1 MKNQTINVIG
11 FIGLGVM
18 GNSMSKNLL
27 KNKKWSVIV
36 KDLNQSKEEDL
47 QNHGAIIASDIKE
60 VFDKSDVIITCLPG
74 GSYVNEMYFGKQ
86 DMISVIKPN
95 KYIVDMS
102 TSQPDLMVKL
112 NINIKKKN
120 SFFADAPIAK
130 TRQAAI
136 DGTLAIMVGSDLNTY
151 KHLLPVFNLIGED
164 IMHCGDVGSGQLTKI
179 MNNMILFET
188 VVALSEAANI
198 AEKYGTKELE
208 HEHEERLRQD
218 YGEVFF
224 LKNFPNYSSPFWNM
238 KQATDSKVEGGHAK
252 KIDIIINGIE
262 TIGSA
267 QRSSDPEEM
276 RKFFYEISDGGY
288 AKIIFDK
295 FSKER
300 VEEELNEFLALD
312 FFERS
317 GGGIGVT
324 RLIRVMKENNLLA

>member
-102 TSQPDLMVKL
+102 TSQPDLMVKS

-198 AEKYGTKELE
+198 AEKYGMSVEKLFNNITKCSGDSFALKNHGLKSIAKDNFPSPAFSSEYALKDLSYALELGNKLKVKLPGAE
-208 HEHEERLRQD
+208 TAERLLQTSIERGD
-218 YGEVFF
+218 KDLYFPVIKKY
-224 LKNFPNYSSPFWNM
+224 LK
-238 KQATDSKVEGGHAK
+238 
-252 KIDIIINGIE
+252 
-262 TIGSA
+262 
-267 QRSSDPEEM
+267 
-276 RKFFYEISDGGY
+276 
-288 AKIIFDK
+288 
-295 FSKER
+295 
-300 VEEELNEFLALD
+300 
-312 FFERS
+312 
-317 GGGIGVT
+317 
-324 RLIRVMKENNLLA
+324 

>member
-36 KDLNQSKEEDL
+36 QDLNQSKEEDL

-198 AEKYGTKELE
+198 VEKYGMSVEKLFNNITKCSGDSFALKNHGLKSIAKDNFPSPAFSSEYALKDLSYALELGNKLKVKLPGAETAERLLQTSIERGDKEL
-208 HEHEERLRQD
+208 
-218 YGEVFF
+218 YFPVIKKY
-224 LKNFPNYSSPFWNM
+224 LK
-238 KQATDSKVEGGHAK
+238 
-252 KIDIIINGIE
+252 
-262 TIGSA
+262 
-267 QRSSDPEEM
+267 
-276 RKFFYEISDGGY
+276 
-288 AKIIFDK
+288 
-295 FSKER
+295 
-300 VEEELNEFLALD
+300 
-312 FFERS
+312 
-317 GGGIGVT
+317 
-324 RLIRVMKENNLLA
+324 

>member
-86 DMISVIKPN
+86 DMISVIKPS

-151 KHLLPVFNLIGED
+151 KYLLPVFNLIGED

-198 AEKYGTKELE
+198 AEKYGMSVEKLFNNITKCSGDSFALKNHGLKSIAKDNFPSPAFSSEYALKDLSYALELGNKLKVKLPGAE
-208 HEHEERLRQD
+208 TAERLLQTSIERGD
-218 YGEVFF
+218 KDLYFPVIKKY
-224 LKNFPNYSSPFWNM
+224 LK
-238 KQATDSKVEGGHAK
+238 
-252 KIDIIINGIE
+252 
-262 TIGSA
+262 
-267 QRSSDPEEM
+267 
-276 RKFFYEISDGGY
+276 
-288 AKIIFDK
+288 
-295 FSKER
+295 
-300 VEEELNEFLALD
+300 
-312 FFERS
+312 
-317 GGGIGVT
+317 
-324 RLIRVMKENNLLA
+324 

>member
-198 AEKYGTKELE
+198 AEKYGMNVSKLFNNITKCSGDSFALKNHGLKSIAKDNFPSPAFSSEYALKDLSYALELGNKLKVKLPGAE
-208 HEHEERLRQD
+208 TAERLLQTSIERGD
-218 YGEVFF
+218 KDLYFPVIKKY
-224 LKNFPNYSSPFWNM
+224 LK
-238 KQATDSKVEGGHAK
+238 
-252 KIDIIINGIE
+252 
-262 TIGSA
+262 
-267 QRSSDPEEM
+267 
-276 RKFFYEISDGGY
+276 
-288 AKIIFDK
+288 
-295 FSKER
+295 
-300 VEEELNEFLALD
+300 
-312 FFERS
+312 
-317 GGGIGVT
+317 
-324 RLIRVMKENNLLA
+324 

>member
-1 MKNQTINVIG
+1 MVNSKSGCINI
-11 FIGLGVM
+11 F
-18 GNSMSKNLL
+18 
-27 KNKKWSVIV
+27 
-36 KDLNQSKEEDL
+36 D
-47 QNHGAIIASDIKE
+47 
-60 VFDKSDVIITCLPG
+60 FDKVVKKLRAFFDSKGFVEVHTQNRLSILAACEDPRTISTYDYSDNIWPLPQTG
-74 GSYVNEMYFGKQ
+74 QMWLEYEMLTNPEINGCYC
-86 DMISVIKPN
+86 V
-95 KYIVDMS
+95 S
-102 TSQPDLMVKL
+102 TSYRNEPNPVPGRHDKIFPMFEFELKGDMEDM
-112 NINIKKKN
+112 KKMEMELLDHLGFNK
-120 SFFADAPIAK
+120 F
-130 TRQAAI
+130 
-136 DGTLAIMVGSDLNTY
+136 Y
-151 KHLLPVFNLIGED
+151 KDSKYPE
-164 IMHCGDVGSGQLTKI
+164 GDYVD
-179 MNNMILFET
+179 
-188 VVALSEAANI
+188 I

-238 KQATDSKVEGGHAK
+238 KQATDSNVDGGHAK

-324 RLIRVMKENNLLA
+324 RLIRVMKENKLLD

>member
-86 DMISVIKPN
+86 DLISVIKPN

-198 AEKYGTKELE
+198 AEKYGMSVEKLFNNITKCSGDSFALKNHGLKSIAKDNFPSPAFSSEYALKDLSYALELGNKLKVKLPGAE
-208 HEHEERLRQD
+208 TAERLLQTSIERGD
-218 YGEVFF
+218 KDLYFPVIKKY
-224 LKNFPNYSSPFWNM
+224 LK
-238 KQATDSKVEGGHAK
+238 
-252 KIDIIINGIE
+252 
-262 TIGSA
+262 
-267 QRSSDPEEM
+267 
-276 RKFFYEISDGGY
+276 
-288 AKIIFDK
+288 
-295 FSKER
+295 
-300 VEEELNEFLALD
+300 
-312 FFERS
+312 
-317 GGGIGVT
+317 
-324 RLIRVMKENNLLA
+324 

>member
-27 KNKKWSVIV
+27 KNKNWSVVV

-198 AEKYGTKELE
+198 AEKYGMSVEKLFNNITKCSGDSFALKNHGLKSIAKDNFPSPAFSSEYALKDLSYALELGNKLKVKLPGAE
-208 HEHEERLRQD
+208 TAERLLQTSIERGD
-218 YGEVFF
+218 KDLYFPVIKKY
-224 LKNFPNYSSPFWNM
+224 LK
-238 KQATDSKVEGGHAK
+238 
-252 KIDIIINGIE
+252 
-262 TIGSA
+262 
-267 QRSSDPEEM
+267 
-276 RKFFYEISDGGY
+276 
-288 AKIIFDK
+288 
-295 FSKER
+295 
-300 VEEELNEFLALD
+300 
-312 FFERS
+312 
-317 GGGIGVT
+317 
-324 RLIRVMKENNLLA
+324 

>member
-198 AEKYGTKELE
+198 AEKYGMSVEKLFNNITKCSG
-208 HEHEERLRQD
+208 D
-218 YGEVFF
+218 SFA
-224 LKNFPNYSSPFWNM
+224 LKNHGLKSIAKDNFPSPAFSSEYALKDLSYALELGNKLKIKLPG
-238 KQATDSKVEGGHAK
+238 AETAK
-252 KIDIIINGIE
+252 KLLQSSIE
-262 TIGSA
+262 QG
-267 QRSSDPEEM
+267 
-276 RKFFYEISDGGY
+276 
-288 AKIIFDK
+288 DK
-295 FSKER
+295 DLYFPVIKKY
-300 VEEELNEFLALD
+300 L
-312 FFERS
+312 
-317 GGGIGVT
+317 
-324 RLIRVMKENNLLA
+324 K

>member
-198 AEKYGTKELE
+198 AEKYGMSVEKLFNNITKCSGDSFALKNHGLKSIAQDNFPSPAFSSEYALKDLSYALELGNKLKVKLPGAETAERLLQTSIERGDKEL
-208 HEHEERLRQD
+208 
-218 YGEVFF
+218 YFPVIKKY
-224 LKNFPNYSSPFWNM
+224 LK
-238 KQATDSKVEGGHAK
+238 
-252 KIDIIINGIE
+252 
-262 TIGSA
+262 
-267 QRSSDPEEM
+267 
-276 RKFFYEISDGGY
+276 
-288 AKIIFDK
+288 
-295 FSKER
+295 
-300 VEEELNEFLALD
+300 
-312 FFERS
+312 
-317 GGGIGVT
+317 
-324 RLIRVMKENNLLA
+324 

>member
-18 GNSMSKNLL
+18 GNSLSNILL
-27 KNKKWSVIV
+27 RNKKWSVIV

-198 AEKYGTKELE
+198 AEKYGMSVEKLFNNITKCSGDSFALKNHGLKSIAKDNFPSPAFSSEYALKDLSYALELGNKLKVKLPGAE
-208 HEHEERLRQD
+208 TAERLLQTSIERGD
-218 YGEVFF
+218 KDLYFPVIKKY
-224 LKNFPNYSSPFWNM
+224 LK
-238 KQATDSKVEGGHAK
+238 
-252 KIDIIINGIE
+252 
-262 TIGSA
+262 
-267 QRSSDPEEM
+267 
-276 RKFFYEISDGGY
+276 
-288 AKIIFDK
+288 
-295 FSKER
+295 
-300 VEEELNEFLALD
+300 
-312 FFERS
+312 
-317 GGGIGVT
+317 
-324 RLIRVMKENNLLA
+324 

>member
-27 KNKKWSVIV
+27 KNKNWSVIV

-198 AEKYGTKELE
+198 AEKYGMSVEKLFNNITKCSGDSFALKNHGLKSIAKDNFPSPAFSSEYALKDLSYALELGNKLKVKLPGAE
-208 HEHEERLRQD
+208 TAERLLQTSIERGD
-218 YGEVFF
+218 KDLYFPVIKKY
-224 LKNFPNYSSPFWNM
+224 LK
-238 KQATDSKVEGGHAK
+238 
-252 KIDIIINGIE
+252 
-262 TIGSA
+262 
-267 QRSSDPEEM
+267 
-276 RKFFYEISDGGY
+276 
-288 AKIIFDK
+288 
-295 FSKER
+295 
-300 VEEELNEFLALD
+300 
-312 FFERS
+312 
-317 GGGIGVT
+317 
-324 RLIRVMKENNLLA
+324 

>member
-74 GSYVNEMYFGKQ
+74 GGYVNEMYFGKQ

-198 AEKYGTKELE
+198 AEKYGMSVEKLFNNITKCSGDSFALKNHGLKSIAKDNFPSPAFSSEYALKDLSYALELGNKLKVKLPGAE
-208 HEHEERLRQD
+208 TAERLLQTSIERGD
-218 YGEVFF
+218 KDLYFPVIKKY
-224 LKNFPNYSSPFWNM
+224 LK
-238 KQATDSKVEGGHAK
+238 
-252 KIDIIINGIE
+252 
-262 TIGSA
+262 
-267 QRSSDPEEM
+267 
-276 RKFFYEISDGGY
+276 
-288 AKIIFDK
+288 
-295 FSKER
+295 
-300 VEEELNEFLALD
+300 
-312 FFERS
+312 
-317 GGGIGVT
+317 
-324 RLIRVMKENNLLA
+324 

>member
-1 MKNQTINVIG
+1 MVYSNSGCINIFDFDKVVKKLRAFFDSKG
-11 FIGLGVM
+11 FIEVHTQNRLSILAACEDPKTIATYDYSDQVWPLPQTGQMWLEYEM
-18 GNSMSKNLL
+18 L
-27 KNKKWSVIV
+27 KNPEINGCYCV
-36 KDLNQSKEEDL
+36 
-47 QNHGAIIASDIKE
+47 
-60 VFDKSDVIITCLPG
+60 
-74 GSYVNEMYFGKQ
+74 
-86 DMISVIKPN
+86 
-95 KYIVDMS
+95 S
-102 TSQPDLMVKL
+102 TSYRNEPNPVPGRHDKIFPMFEFELKGDMEDM
-112 NINIKKKN
+112 KKMEIELLDHLGFNK
-120 SFFADAPIAK
+120 F
-130 TRQAAI
+130 
-136 DGTLAIMVGSDLNTY
+136 Y
-151 KHLLPVFNLIGED
+151 KDSKYPE
-164 IMHCGDVGSGQLTKI
+164 GDYVD
-179 MNNMILFET
+179 
-188 VVALSEAANI
+188 I

-324 RLIRVMKENNLLA
+324 RLIRVMKENNLLD

>member
-1 MKNQTINVIG
+1 VIG

-18 GNSMSKNLL
+18 GKSMSKNLL

-198 AEKYGTKELE
+198 AEKYGMSVEKLFNNITKCSGDSFALKNHGLKSIAKDNFPSPAFSSEYALKDLSYALELGNKLKVKLPGAE
-208 HEHEERLRQD
+208 TAERLLQTSIERGD
-218 YGEVFF
+218 KDLYFPVIKKY
-224 LKNFPNYSSPFWNM
+224 LK
-238 KQATDSKVEGGHAK
+238 
-252 KIDIIINGIE
+252 
-262 TIGSA
+262 
-267 QRSSDPEEM
+267 
-276 RKFFYEISDGGY
+276 
-288 AKIIFDK
+288 
-295 FSKER
+295 
-300 VEEELNEFLALD
+300 
-312 FFERS
+312 
-317 GGGIGVT
+317 
-324 RLIRVMKENNLLA
+324 

>member
-36 KDLNQSKEEDL
+36 KDFNQSKEEDL

-198 AEKYGTKELE
+198 AEKYGMSVEKLFNNITKCSGDSFALKNHGLKSIAKDNFPSPAFSSEYALKDLSYALELGNKLKVKLPGAE
-208 HEHEERLRQD
+208 TAERLLQTSIERGD
-218 YGEVFF
+218 KDLYFPVIKKY
-224 LKNFPNYSSPFWNM
+224 LK
-238 KQATDSKVEGGHAK
+238 
-252 KIDIIINGIE
+252 
-262 TIGSA
+262 
-267 QRSSDPEEM
+267 
-276 RKFFYEISDGGY
+276 
-288 AKIIFDK
+288 
-295 FSKER
+295 
-300 VEEELNEFLALD
+300 
-312 FFERS
+312 
-317 GGGIGVT
+317 
-324 RLIRVMKENNLLA
+324 